1 MYGTNR
7 QYAGIWLSLANCVIA
22 LPALMVDYN
31 YDFIRVAALLSLVLF
46 GILLMLRRTNV
57 FFLARTL
64 FLGGVGYYPMLIKV
78 LAGPDAQFSFYEPST
93 QDFDIVT
100 VMYVGTSLAL
110 FGSEVGLYLGSRIS
124 ARTSAHAFKRPSE
137 LWRTIFYAC
146 IPTILFV
153 SFLTVQAAGPNVFV
167 ASYATEGE
175 GQLLGNTQN
184 IGIICLLAVFV
195 ASYKLKIRYGRTV
208 LTLLAIIFLV
218 WAMFLRGLR
227 QDVVTAVL
235 GLVVCYGL
243 VHGKEYP
250 ISMKNI
256 GIVLVFFIIIE
267 LMGVARGLLATE
279 EVSLPDLW
287 GIMISA
293 PWEGGSTYHFGT
305 VSPIATTFSNIVYLI
320 DTNTMDPLFGKS
332 FLEFIPRTP
341 PEFLYP
347 DRPRDYAWIFDDYG
361 LGATGGIFELAEAYM
376 NFGFLG
382 VLLIPGIISFL
393 MARAFYGALHR
404 QSVISYFLLFTFLGM
419 FIRGTWYQIFAFY
432 KSFLTALVLFVVF
445 AVLHSLLKNAGRP
458 NPSPR
463 AEIAD
468 VGL

>member
-1 MYGTNR
+1 MNKQT
-7 QYAGIWLSLANCVIA
+7 ASTGIWLSLTNCIIA
-22 LPALMVDYN
+22 LPALITAES
-31 YDFIRVAALLSLVLF
+31 YDVIRLLAILSFVLF
-46 GILLMLRRTNV
+46 VILLLRRLGNV
-57 FFLARTL
+57 LFLARTL
-64 FLGGVGYYPMLIKV
+64 FLGGIGYYPMMVKV
-78 LAGPDAQFSFYEPST
+78 LAGPDALFSLYEPGT
-93 QDFDIVT
+93 QGFDIAI
-100 VMYVGTSLAL
+100 VMYVATSLAIL
-110 FGSEVGLYLGSRIS
+110 GNEIGLSLGSRVS
-124 ARTSAHAFKRPSE
+124 APTPAESFARPSG

-146 IPTILFV
+146 IPIILLV
-153 SFLTVQAAGPNVFV
+153 SFLTIQAVGPTVFTATY
-167 ASYATEGE
+167 ASQAE

-195 ASYKLKIRYGRTV
+195 ASYKADIRYGRAV
-208 LTLLAIIFLV
+208 FIVLAIVFLV

-235 GLVVCYGL
+235 GIAVCYGL
-243 VHGKEYP
+243 VRGREYRLSLKG
-250 ISMKNI
+250 ISV
-256 GIVLVFFIIIE
+256 VLAFLFVVE
-267 LMGVARGLLATE
+267 LMGAARAVIATE
-279 EVSLPDLW
+279 AVTFTDLW
-287 GIMISA
+287 QLMVSKPLEGSSA
-293 PWEGGSTYHFGT
+293 YHFGT

-320 DTNTMDPLFGKS
+320 DSKTMDLLFGKS

-419 FIRGTWYQIFAFY
+419 FLRGTWYQIFAFY
-432 KSFLTALVLFVVF
+432 KSFLTALILFVVF
-445 AVLHSLLKNAGRP
+445 AVLHSLFRTGFKNAREGC
-458 NPSPR
+458 
-463 AEIAD
+463 
-468 VGL
+468 